1 VGGAPTFFFFS
12 PAARGRPLAY
22 GSRLNESFYVMSAP
36 YCRLLPFHVAEG
48 AWNMAADE
56 ALLQTAAAGTASF
69 RLYGWS
75 QPTLSLGY
83 FQSSSASRAYPRLGE
98 LAWVRRPTGGAALVH
113 HLEITYALALPAGA
127 PWQKTGES
135 WLRRTHTLL
144 ADALVT
150 LGVTVRM
157 CGEHE
162 EKKLGDVLCF
172 LHHTPGD
179 LLIGDAKIAGSAQRK
194 QRGALMQHG
203 SILLAASPWTPHL
216 PGICEL
222 TGVNLSASTLGDAV
236 TEQLMKRIGWQLL
249 LSEWTPNERERIE
262 ELAAGKY
269 SQPAW
274 NEKR

>member
-1 VGGAPTFFFFS
+1 
-12 PAARGRPLAY
+12 
-22 GSRLNESFYVMSAP
+22 MSAP
-36 YCRLLPFHVAEG
+36 HCRLLPFHVTEG

-56 ALLQTAAAGTASF
+56 VLLQAAAAGTASF
-69 RLYGWS
+69 RHYAWS

-83 FQSSSASRAYPRLGE
+83 FQSSSASRAYPHLGE
-98 LAWVRRPTGGAALVH
+98 LAWVRRTSGGAALVH
-113 HLEITYALALPAGA
+113 HLEITYALALPAGS
-127 PWQKTGES
+127 PWQRSGES
-135 WLRRTHTLL
+135 WLRRMHTLL
-144 ADALVT
+144 ADALAS
-150 LGVTVRM
+150 LGVTARM
-157 CGEHE
+157 CGDHE

-216 PGICEL
+216 PGIREL
-222 TGVNLSASTLGDAV
+222 AGVSLSASTLSDAV
-236 TEQLMKRIGWQLL
+236 AEHLTKRTGWQFFA
-249 LSEWTPNERERIE
+249 SEWTPSERERIE

-274 NEKR
+274 NGRR